1 MFRHQHFY
9 HSHIRKAIIAFGT
22 LFNSIQV
29 RRTNSSGEIVQSLFV
44 PLSYAPKQKFIDRI
58 REVPEIDENRQP
70 FAITLP
76 RIGFEITSLNY
87 DPSRKLS
94 LTQTVR
100 SVDTTAAATTGVRY
114 SYVATPYN
122 MGISLSVF
130 AKNQDDALQIVEQIF
145 PYFNPDFNVTINE
158 IPDLGVKRDLQ
169 IVLDS
174 VNYNDE
180 WEGGFDK
187 RLSVIWDFNFTVK
200 MNFYG
205 YVDDANLIKKSIQ
218 NIYADYGLFEGG
230 KPTNQVVGTKIT
242 STVDPITA
250 NPLDNY
256 QYITEFDAIYSTDY
270 DIR

>member
-1 MFRHQHFY
+1 MFKHKQFY
-9 HSHIRKAIIAFGT
+9 HSHIRKAIIAFGQ
-22 LFNSIQV
+22 LFNNIQI
-29 RRTNSSGEIVQSLFV
+29 RRTNTAGEVTQSLFV
-44 PLSYAPKQKFIDRI
+44 PLSYAPKQKFIARI
-58 REVPEIDENRQP
+58 RDVPEVDEQRVG
-70 FAITLP
+70 FEITLP
-76 RIGFEITSLNY
+76 RIGFEITSLAY
-87 DPSRKLS
+87 DPSRKLA

-100 SVDTTAAATTGVRY
+100 AIDDVERGIKSSFV
-114 SYVATPYN
+114 STPYN
-122 MGISLSVF
+122 MGIGLSVF

-158 IPDLGVKRDLQ
+158 IPELGVKRDLQ

-180 WEGGFDK
+180 WEGSFDK

-205 YVDDANLIKKSIQ
+205 YVSNSSIIKKSIQ
-218 NIYADYGLFEGG
+218 NIYTDYSLHDFSN
-230 KPTNQVVGTKIT
+230 PVNRQVGERIT

-250 NPLDNY
+250 NPTDDY